1 MPLKP
6 AILELGTGVDVHG
19 QNYTEAA
26 RRAVW
31 DAIHHSSL
39 TFLGLFGES
48 AAADMVVEVTIAI
61 PKPDEVDEATIL
73 AALPHGKPTLKTIQ
87 GGMEIEGREGSGDFT
102 IIANAAIIVK
112 LNVS

>member
-1 MPLKP
+1 MSLKP
-6 AILELGTGVDVHG
+6 AILEWGTGVDVHG

-61 PKPDEVDEATIL
+61 PKPEEVDEATIL
-73 AALPHGKPTLKTIQ
+73 AALPTASRRSRQSRAEWRLKVEKGQ
-87 GGMEIEGREGSGDFT
+87 EISR
-102 IIANAAIIVK
+102 
-112 LNVS
+112 